1 MRKAIL
7 LFGNYPPPFGGV
19 PTHIKY
25 LTDHL
30 VAREWDV
37 HILSFA
43 GRQTGVERQSGY
55 TIYRPTQFSRS
66 LYLLRSLSTLLK
78 RLTQFKELAF
88 SDPKLFLGLV
98 GTANL
103 IKEIVLK
110 HNIQV
115 ISAYHVLTAGISS
128 AWVAEE
134 LSLPLI
140 TTVFGEIYA
149 HPELHRKR
157 IKEVEYVLN
166 QSSQVLS
173 CSNHCAQSFKVLGIT
188 PQVETLYYGIDVEQF
203 SLINDS
209 GIVRTK
215 LGIAATDP
223 VVIFVGRMVEELGL
237 HILLESIPQVLQ
249 SNPNIKFIIAGTT
262 GDLTERARALQASH
276 LNHIFVVPD
285 VPSAELSAYYSA
297 ATLAVAPSINSRA
310 CLGLALA
317 EAMATG
323 KPTIGADVGGTAE
336 VLVHNE
342 TGLLVKPEDP
352 KALAEAILYLL
363 GDVKLMEQFGQQ
375 GRKRAEQI
383 FDKELANQQME
394 QILHTALA
402 NGPTRQFSPS

>member
-1 MRKAIL
+1 MSKGIL

-25 LTDHL
+25 LTDYL

-43 GRQTGVERQSGY
+43 GQQTGLERHNGY

-66 LYLLRSLSTLLK
+66 LCLLRSPAMLLK
-78 RLTQFKELAF
+78 RLTQFKELAL

-103 IKEIVLK
+103 IKEIVLE

-134 LSLPLI
+134 LSIPLI

-173 CSNHCAQSFKVLGIT
+173 CSNHCAQSFKVLGLN
-188 PQVETLYYGIDVEQF
+188 PQVETLHYGIDIEQF
-203 SLINDS
+203 SLVNDS
-209 GIVRTK
+209 GMVRTK

-237 HILLESIPQVLQ
+237 HVLLESIPQVLQ
-249 SNPNIKFIIAGTT
+249 SNPTIKFIIVGTT
-262 GDLTERARALQASH
+262 GELTERARALQASH
-276 LNHIFVVPD
+276 QHHVFVVPD
-285 VPSAELSAYYSA
+285 VPSAELPAYYSA

-336 VLVHNE
+336 VLVDHE

-352 KALAEAILYLL
+352 KALTEAILRLL
-363 GDVKLMEQFGQQ
+363 DDAKLMKQFGEQ

-383 FDKELANQQME
+383 FDKELANQQMDR
-394 QILHTALA
+394 ILDRVL
-402 NGPTRQFSPS
+402 G

>member
-1 MRKAIL
+1 VRKGIL

-25 LTDHL
+25 LTDYL
-30 VAREWDV
+30 VERGWDV

-43 GRQTGVERQSGY
+43 GQQTGIERHNGY
-55 TIYRPTQFSRS
+55 TIYRPTQLSRS
-66 LYLLRSLSTLLK
+66 LCLLRSPSTLIK

-98 GTANL
+98 ATANL
-103 IKEIVLK
+103 IKDIVTN
-110 HNIQV
+110 HNIRV
-115 ISAYHVLTAGISS
+115 ISAYHILTAGISS

-134 LSLPLI
+134 LSIPLI

-149 HPELHRKR
+149 HPELHKKR

-166 QSSQVLS
+166 QSSRVLS
-173 CSNHCAQSFKVLGIT
+173 CSNHCAQSFRVLGLT
-188 PQVETLYYGIDVEQF
+188 PEVETLYYGIDIDHF
-203 SLINDS
+203 SLTNDGS
-209 GIVRTK
+209 MVRAQ

-237 HILLESIPQVLQ
+237 HVLLESIPQILRL
-249 SNPNIKFIIAGTT
+249 NPKVKFIIAGTT
-262 GDLTERARALQASH
+262 GQLTGTALNLQANH
-276 LNHIFVVPD
+276 QGHIFVIPD
-285 VPSAELSAYYSA
+285 VPSAELPAYYSA

-336 VLVHNE
+336 VISNHE
-342 TGLLVKPEDP
+342 TGLLVPPEDP
-352 KALAEAILYLL
+352 DALTEAILGLL
-363 GDVKLMEQFGQQ
+363 SDVSRMEQLGQR
-375 GRKRAEQI
+375 GRKRAERI
-383 FDKELANQQME
+383 FDKELANRQMD
-394 QILHTALA
+394 QILHKVLT
-402 NGPTRQFSPS
+402 